1 VLAPAHPQIVGGN
14 VRGLAVTGETR
25 WHDLP
30 EIPTMAEAG
39 FPDFVFETYTALL
52 APAKTPPEIVARL
65 EKDTLAILAR
75 PEMRQR
81 LADSGF
87 QVQARDGKGH
97 MARVAREVPMYRN
110 IIAQAGIE
118 KLR

>member
-1 VLAPAHPQIVGGN
+1 
-14 VRGLAVTGETR
+14 
-25 WHDLP
+25 
-30 EIPTMAEAG
+30 
-39 FPDFVFETYTALL
+39 
-52 APAKTPPEIVARL
+52 VARL

-81 LADSGF
+81 LAESGF